1 MNFGMIMK
9 SVFEVAL
16 IGFTL
21 WALLHEDRIAAVE
34 QRLVARFRR
43 RRLKIVGS
51 PTSRN
56 RRAMPQRF

>member
-1 MNFGMIMK
+1 MSFGMIMK

-21 WALLHEDRIAAVE
+21 WALLHEDRIAGFE

-43 RRLKIVGS
+43 RRLKIAN
-51 PTSRN
+51 TSVARD
-56 RRAMPQRF
+56 RYPVRGR